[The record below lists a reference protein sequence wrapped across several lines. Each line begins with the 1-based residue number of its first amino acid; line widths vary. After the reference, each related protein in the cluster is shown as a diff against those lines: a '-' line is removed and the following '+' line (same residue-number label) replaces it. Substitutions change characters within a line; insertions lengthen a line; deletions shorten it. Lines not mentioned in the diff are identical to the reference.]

1 MLVFCILAS
10 TCTVIFSGEETV
22 ASEANG
28 PAFCTIVQKWVS
40 SFTYI
45 SHSGYADKWLAWDD
59 YSHSTF
65 ITCILLPAKEQ
76 SSREAMEHSPAW
88 LL

>member
-1 MLVFCILAS
+1 MLVFCILGAS
-10 TCTVIFSGEETV
+10 THTVKFSGEETV
-22 ASEANG
+22 SLEVNG

-45 SHSGYADKWLAWDD
+45 SQSGDAGEWLAWDD

-65 ITCILLPAKEQ
+65 LCFYNHQ
-76 SSREAMEHSPAW
+76 
-88 LL
+88 